1 MNLLI
6 MGANIYITLTILTIL
21 STLCSLFYVIFT
33 TLLDVRIII
42 NPILQTR
49 KLRHKRLSNLSE
61 VIQLITVEVA
71 PVFVLLIIMIHFY
84 NKGSNDIEIVQ

>member
-1 MNLLI
+1 MFI
-6 MGANIYITLTILTIL
+6 I
-21 STLCSLFYVIFT
+21 YVIFT
-33 TLLDVRIII
+33 TLLHVRIII

-71 PVFVLLIIMIHFY
+71 PTFVLLIIMIHFY
-84 NKGSNDIEIVQ
+84 NIGSNDIEIVQ